1 MTEEVPIKRANFG
14 FIFSLV
20 GGIVDASVALLL
32 LPAYTMVE
40 STNSTSFPNFTFA
53 DVAIT
58 AIIGLSLAIM
68 VIVGAFLVRR
78 PGREMIG
85 SIFVIV
91 FSILGLFYTT
101 GGLYLGLVLG
111 VIGGILGFFKK

>member
-1 MTEEVPIKRANFG
+1 MTEEAPVTRASTG
-14 FIFSLV
+14 FIFSFV
-20 GGIVDASVALLL
+20 GGIVDAGVALLL
-32 LPAYTMVE
+32 LPAYTLVE
-40 STNSTSFPNFTFA
+40 GTNSTSFPDFTFA

-58 AIIGLSLAIM
+58 ALIGLFLAIM
-68 VIVGAFLVRR
+68 VIVGAFLIRR

-91 FSILGLFYTT
+91 FSILSLFYTA